1 MMRYPYIYISF
12 LLTLN
17 LTLSACDPYS
27 DDSYKEYVV
36 VESYLVAE
44 RQLPVVNLS
53 TTLPVDQPYSFN
65 DAAIVGAD
73 VIIHLLDEENDRIE
87 SSFAYSM
94 IDSGTYIPQ
103 VNHTI
108 RPRRTYL
115 LEADIEDH
123 GLIQART
130 TVPDTFRVTGEV
142 PESIVYQSS
151 EQLELT
157 ITPNSNPGRQNVY
170 VFNTIAEEAEA
181 DNLTPFYKGLLD
193 NSDDNELQDFTNNP
207 SNLINEGNFRINEDG
222 SINLR
227 FPWIG
232 VAFYGTNRIVTNSL
246 DTNIFDFVRS
256 QDVQLGGSTLAPG
269 EIPNAIYH
277 VEGGIGIFGALSADT
292 VVTNFV
298 RPSTQ

>member
-1 MMRYPYIYISF
+1 MRHSTIYIAFF
-12 LLTLN
+12 LILN
-17 LTLSACDPYS
+17 WIFTGCDPFA
-27 DDSYKEYVV
+27 DDGYREYVV

-44 RQLPVVNLS
+44 RQLPAVNLS
-53 TTLPVDQPYSFN
+53 TTLPADQVYSFN

-73 VIIHLLDEENDRIE
+73 VMIHLLDEESDQIE

-103 VNHTI
+103 VSHTI
-108 RPRRTYL
+108 RPRRSYL
-115 LEADIEDH
+115 LEAEVEGY
-123 GLIQART
+123 GLIRART
-130 TVPDTFRVTGEV
+130 TVPDTFRVTGQV

-151 EQLELT
+151 EQLEFT

-181 DNLTPFYKGLLD
+181 ENLTPFYKALID
-193 NSDDNELQDFTNNP
+193 NGDDNELRDFANNP
-207 SNLINEGNFRINEDG
+207 SNLINEGNFRLNDDG

-246 DTNIFDFVRS
+246 DSNIFDFIRS

-277 VEGGIGIFGALSADT
+277 VEGGIGVFGALSADT

-298 RPSTQ
+298 RPSGQ